1 MNTTTID
8 SMVQRKLI
16 EILRILHENQEP
28 IGARLIADRM
38 NERGYPIGERG
49 VRYHL
54 RILDERG
61 LTKRQGYD
69 GRIITERGT
78 RELENALVGDRTG
91 FIITR
96 IEKLI
101 YDTNFDLKTGRG
113 SVIINTSII
122 DKKDADKT
130 LEIMKHVINEGYSF
144 SPYIKLMEEETSTSD
159 INIPAGKIGIA
170 TMCSITI
177 DGILLKNGVPVTP
190 KYGGLLDVKNRKPM
204 GFEEIIVYN
213 GTSIDP
219 MKIFI
224 SKKMTHV
231 LDAVD
236 TGSGMLLA
244 NLREIPM
251 SSVDEAKKLL
261 KSAMSTGI
269 TNITEIGEP
278 GKSVLNAPVD
288 SGKVGVV
295 VYAGTNIMAAVEES
309 GINVKTFP
317 ISTIMDFK
325 ELKTL

>member
-16 EILRILHENQEP
+16 EILRILFENKEP

-61 LTKRQGYD
+61 LTQRQGYD
-69 GRIITERGT
+69 GRIITERGIN
-78 RELENALVGDRTG
+78 ELNNALVGDRLG

-101 YDTNFDLKTGRG
+101 YDTTFDLKTGQG
-113 SVIINTSII
+113 TVIINTSII
-122 DKKDADKT
+122 DKKDVDKT
-130 LEIMKHVINEGYSF
+130 LEIMRHVIYEGYSF
-144 SPYIKLMEEETSTSD
+144 SPYIKLMEEGEEAMD
-159 INIPAGKIGIA
+159 IDIPTGKIGIA

-177 DGILLKNGVPVTP
+177 DGILLKSGIPVTP
-190 KYGGLLDVKNRKPM
+190 KYGGLLNVKNRKPV
-204 GFEEIIVYN
+204 GFEDIIVYN

-219 MKIFI
+219 MRIFI
-224 SKKMTHV
+224 SKKMTGV

-244 NLREIPM
+244 NLREIP
-251 SSVDEAKKLL
+251 A
-261 KSAMSTGI
+261 SAVTESEKILESATSFGI
-269 TNITEIGEP
+269 SNVVEIGKP
-278 GKSVLNAPVD
+278 GKSLLNAPVET
-288 SGKVGVV
+288 GKVGVA
-295 VYAGTNIMAAVEES
+295 VYAGTNIMAAVEER
-309 GINVKTFP
+309 GINVTTYP

-325 ELKTL
+325 ELKKL